1 MKKEATLSMWSP
13 LKNKAYA
20 VLFVA
25 TVISNIGTWM
35 HEVGASWKM
44 TQMTQ
49 DPTMVAL
56 IQTAV
61 SLPIFFFALPAGAIA
76 DLFNRKSLLLTIN
89 VIALMLA
96 GALAILMQLDSVTPY
111 VLLLC
116 TFLLGVCAAF
126 IAPAWQAIVPGLVPK
141 NALSSAV
148 SLNGVGINI
157 SRAIG
162 PALAGV
168 LIVSFGIQS
177 PFWVNCLSFIVII
190 LALYWW
196 KPTDQPQSGL
206 PKEHILPA
214 MISGLKYAKH
224 SAPLKAT
231 LIRAGAFFIAASA
244 FWSLLPIIVSKGLNA
259 QANIFGI
266 ATGLVGV
273 GALFGA
279 LLLPKLKAKFHP
291 SKLLFVASVTDAL
304 LFTLLALTFN
314 VWVLFVICFAFGS
327 MWIIAL
333 ANLNVSAQT
342 SLPNWVRARGLAIFL
357 TVFFGTMSIGSILW
371 GNIASLFTLQ
381 TTLYTASAVLVIG
394 SLITVKFKLNLG
406 SERDLEPALHWPT
419 PTTDEALLDKDIAQ
433 DLAPVLITIEYTVEQ
448 KNWPSFVD
456 AIQVLGEA
464 RKRNGAYQ
472 WGVMQDT
479 AEPRQ
484 FTEYFFEH
492 SWLQHLHHHERTS
505 GDDKK
510 HQQFV
515 NEFHCGDLPPKV
527 KHLVGAKRSVIHANV
542 SSV

>member
-1 MKKEATLSMWSP
+1 MKVETTSMWSP

-44 TQMTQ
+44 TQMTH

-76 DLFNRKSLLLTIN
+76 DLFNRKLLLLTIN
-89 VIALMLA
+89 TIALLLA
-96 GALAILMQLDSVTPY
+96 VALALLMQFEKVTPY

-141 NALSSAV
+141 KALSAAV

-162 PALAGV
+162 PALAGA

-177 PFWVNCLSFIVII
+177 PFWINCLSFMVII

-196 KPTDQPQSGL
+196 KPNDQPQTGL

-214 MISGLKYAKH
+214 MISGLNYAKH

-231 LIRAGAFFIAASA
+231 LVRAAAFFIAASA

-259 QANIFGI
+259 QASTFGI

-279 LLLPKLKAKFHP
+279 LLLPILKARFHP
-291 SKLLFVASVTDAL
+291 SKLLFIASVTDAL
-304 LFTLLALTFN
+304 LFTIMAMTFN
-314 VWVLFVICFAFGS
+314 VWVLFIVCFAFGS

-357 TVFFGTMSIGSILW
+357 TVFFGAMSIGSILW
-371 GNIASLFTLQ
+371 GNIASFISLQ
-381 TTLYTASAVLVIG
+381 MTLYIASAVLVLG

-406 SERDLEPALHWPT
+406 SERDLEPALYWPT
-419 PTTDEALLDKDIAQ
+419 PTTDETFLDNDIAQ
-433 DLAPVLITIEYTVEQ
+433 DLAPVLITIEYSVEE
-448 KNWPSFVD
+448 KNWRSFIN
-456 AIQVLGEA
+456 AIQLLGEA

-479 AEPRQ
+479 AEPSQ

-510 HQQFV
+510 HQQYV

-527 KHLVGAKRSVIHANV
+527 KHLVGLKRGITHVNA
-542 SSV
+542 